1 MRDKVKRFISILM
14 TALML
19 VNLLPVGALADG
31 ITSIGYKPE
40 TVANYNG
47 IVYVYVKVTG
57 NTDGLVL
64 NKDGWYTI
72 GTVSIDNMPDPS
84 NYKHSDKGKH
94 VNSVELTNNKGWL
107 SASDVS
113 GINPEKNMTIPL
125 DKVTW
130 TGSAGGRSF
139 GFVRVDTGATDY
151 VGSGWTWHLD
161 GYVNVKDVQ
170 AKYTVRYVDQ
180 DTGIVLQTA
189 AIGKGKL
196 GSTISH
202 KAPKTVAYNGNDYTR
217 QGEQDRTFK
226 LVSPTNTFDIYY
238 RRPYGYTVEYY
249 YDGVKDDKKTETGSA
264 WCKDVIEEYI
274 DKTPGVGYEHE
285 KTENL
290 PLTIGTDESKNVI
303 KVYYKKTGHTVT
315 YAPGEHGA
323 FEAKAYNAKYGDATP
338 AFDGETTGKPG
349 WTFDVQ
355 SGMKQK

>member
-19 VNLLPVGALADG
+19 VNLMPVGALADG
-31 ITSIGYKPE
+31 IASGGYQQA
-40 TVANYNG
+40 TVANG
-47 IVYVYVKVTG
+47 SRTVYVYVKVTG

-72 GTVSIDNMPDPS
+72 GTVSIPNMPDPE
-84 NYKHSDKGKH
+84 YYWRVREGVHTDG
-94 VNSVELTNNKGWL
+94 VELTDKDKSWL
-107 SASDVS
+107 SANSVS
-113 GINPEKNMTIPL
+113 GINHEKNTTIPL
-125 DKVTW
+125 GKVKW
-130 TGSAGGRSF
+130 TGTVGKQSF
-139 GFVRVDTGATDY
+139 GFVRVSTGAAEY

-161 GYVNVKDVQ
+161 GYVNVDDVP
-170 AKYTVRYVDQ
+170 ATYTIRYVDQ

-249 YDGVKDDKKTETGSA
+249 YDDVKD
-264 WCKDVIEEYI
+264 KDATVIGESQLCGTKINTY
-274 DKTPGVGYEHE
+274 TPKPKVGYELDE
-285 KTENL
+285 TKTTKL

-303 KVYYKKTGHTVT
+303 KVYYKKIGYTVT
-315 YAPGEHGA
+315 YEPGELGS
-323 FEAKAYNAKYGDATP
+323 Y
-338 AFDGETTGKPG
+338 
-349 WTFDVQ
+349 V
-355 SGMKQK
+355 